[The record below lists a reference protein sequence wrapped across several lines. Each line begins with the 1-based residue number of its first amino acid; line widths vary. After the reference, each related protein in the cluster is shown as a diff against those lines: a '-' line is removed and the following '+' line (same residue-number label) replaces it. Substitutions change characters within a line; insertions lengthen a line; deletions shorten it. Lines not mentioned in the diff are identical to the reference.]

1 MLRASIMSTLQAV
14 DNIFNRYDTLTLW
27 SINLMFGLIITGYF
41 YPPMVLVVVPVFT
54 TLVVVW
60 FTIFLSSLTRGR

>member
-1 MLRASIMSTLQAV
+1 MLRASIMSTLQKV

-27 SINLMFGLIITGYF
+27 SINAMFTLIIAGYY
-41 YPPMVLVVVPVFT
+41 YPPMVLVVVPTFA
-54 TLVVVW
+54 TLSVVW